1 MRHELPQF
9 IDVQDKIIG
18 PFTFK
23 QFVYLAGGAGLCYAL
38 WVLLPT
44 IIAIIVIVPVAGLAA
59 ALAFYKVNNR
69 SFALYLQA
77 MFTHGIKTKFY
88 LWKHR
93 PNEQAHKTED
103 SVPENTDS
111 TSVSSNSP
119 EDNVFQNSRLGNI
132 SWSLDVLDMQDP
144 NAKRDNI

>member
-69 SFALYLQA
+69 SFALFLQA

-88 LWKHR
+88 LWQRVPKK
-93 PNEQAHKTED
+93 QKDAQTATDD
-103 SVPENTDS
+103 SVQTLGEPTDES
-111 TSVSSNSP
+111 KA
-119 EDNVFQNSRLGNI
+119 FQDSKLQNM
-132 SWSLDVLDMQDP
+132 SWSLDVLDMEDP
-144 NAKRDNI
+144 NANRDRE